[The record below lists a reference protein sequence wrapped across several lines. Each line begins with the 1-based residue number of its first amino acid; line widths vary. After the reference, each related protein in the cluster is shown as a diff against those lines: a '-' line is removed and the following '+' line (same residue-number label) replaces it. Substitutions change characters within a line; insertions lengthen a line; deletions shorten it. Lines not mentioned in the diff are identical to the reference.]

1 NVRKG
6 DGPMSTGWVGL
17 AATLLGLLSGA
28 PADDVVYINQQRF
41 TIPIK
46 VVPERQHEVRELLLY
61 VSRALGKT
69 WGISGRV
76 TPAKEGVEVYGDSDG
91 MYYFSIAVI
100 DRQGRQDPT
109 DVYRA
114 PPGQKIYVDTKKPA
128 LQLDAQRSGEEVS
141 VQYSIQ
147 EEHPERESLRLEYK
161 MGDS

>member
-1 NVRKG
+1 E
-6 DGPMSTGWVGL
+6 
-17 AATLLGLLSGA
+17 
-28 PADDVVYINQQRF
+28 F
-41 TIPIK
+41 
-46 VVPERQHEVRELLLY
+46 
-61 VSRALGKT
+61 
-69 WGISGRV
+69 
-76 TPAKEGVEVYGDSDG
+76 YGDSDG

-161 MGDS
+161 MGDSPPGQWTPLPITEFSTRGNTRFRAGTPGPVTVRLSLRDQAQNEAAEEKVVPGSAMRMDQGLRTVGVNVSENNGGT